1 MKTTVTCPDFP
12 DDPENEKGPARRAND
27 EGAQSENAQKESSDN
42 AAKSQEG
49 LEQPELF
56 SYDAKSKNPPSGSV
70 GAPDGSIDESVDAA
84 KLTPKGI
91 LALRLPASELEGV
104 ETKRVRTKIAVGK
117 PPKDQFFMVKDGADY
132 WVPFGLIEMER
143 SSSFY
148 LVAPGTVRDWLREND
163 IKSFCDCLLCLV
175 VTRHGEP
182 RVWPLKQ
189 TTNPWHESAWAI
201 AEMAKTGWTKLI
213 SDQAAGYYVAG
224 TASNQVKSP
233 AWPAES
239 FEEILEKAFAGRII
253 DSLDHE
259 VIKELRGDE

>member
-12 DDPENEKGPARRAND
+12 DDPKNEKGPARRAND
-27 EGAQSENAQKESSDN
+27 EGAQSENAQKERSDN
-42 AAKSQEG
+42 AAKSQEAPD
-49 LEQPELF
+49 QPELF
-56 SYDAKSKNPPSGSV
+56 SYDPKSKNLPNGSV
-70 GAPDGSIDESVDAA
+70 GDLDGSIDSIVAA
-84 KLTPKGI
+84 NLKPKGI

-104 ETKRVRTKIAVGK
+104 ETKRVRTKITVDK
-117 PPKDQFFMVKDGADY
+117 PPRDQFFMVKDGADY
-132 WVPFGLIEMER
+132 WVPFGLIELER

-148 LVAPGTVRDWLREND
+148 LVAPGLVRDWLREND
-163 IKSFCDCLLCLV
+163 IKSYYDCVLCLV
-175 VTRHGEP
+175 VTWHGEP

-189 TTNPWHESAWAI
+189 TTNSWHESAREI

-213 SDQAAGYYVAG
+213 SDQAASCYVAG
-224 TASNQVKSP
+224 TAANQVKKP

-253 DSLDHE
+253 DSLDHD